1 MVINI
6 CRADLGA
13 GLPIFSLKMPD
24 VGAGSQICAIFN
36 DDIGKPAPTE
46 APLGN
51 VAELLTEEKVALAQ
65 RIIDLQPFSDLFGR
79 YLLTAFM
86 SPFLQNSLNEKAT
99 GMTAQG
105 IKSAKLKLILMPIPP
120 LAEQKRI
127 VEKCDRL
134 MSLCDTLEA
143 KLKQGR
149 DSSEK
154 LMEVAA
160 KQVLA
165 N

>member
-1 MVINI
+1 VKSTVNATKALIIRPILLDYEFIYLLIISSYEKFQALSIGSTVPGMGRKDIL
-6 CRADLGA
+6 DFSL
-13 GLPIFSLKMPD
+13 GLP
-24 VGAGSQICAIFN
+24 
-36 DDIGKPAPTE
+36 
-46 APLGN
+46 PL
-51 VAELLTEEKVALAQ
+51 V
-65 RIIDLQPFSDLFGR
+65 
-79 YLLTAFM
+79 
-86 SPFLQNSLNEKAT
+86 
-99 GMTAQG
+99 
-105 IKSAKLKLILMPIPP
+105 
-120 LAEQKRI
+120 EQKRI

-165 N
+165 S